1 MADEQRRAEWQD
13 RYISGMRALS
23 KEEMEEMALRQA
35 IGMTQASPHHGY
47 YGSAL
52 MNAWPAPKVNEAERS
67 LDTAPRIALP
77 ELHRAPSR
85 WERLRAWLREFWEN
99 L

>member
-1 MADEQRRAEWQD
+1 MDDEDRRRELQD
-13 RYISGMRALS
+13 AYLRAYS
-23 KEEMEEMALRQA
+23 N
-35 IGMTQASPHHGY
+35 QAS
-47 YGSAL
+47 SASPMHYRDPLGL

-85 WERLRAWLREFWEN
+85 WERLRAWLREFWQG
-99 L
+99 LRDA